1 MVRVRH
7 QISAEPL
14 PEPVE
19 QQPAR
24 RRSALWDLAETLL
37 LALVLFIAIRA
48 VVLNYRV
55 DGSSMEPTLHN
66 GDMLIVNRQAYV
78 SLRLPA
84 LVSWIPGIDVD
95 AGAVWYPFG
104 PPRRGDIVVFRPPGN
119 SVEPYVKRIIAL
131 PGEHV
136 AIRNGAVYINGRR
149 LLEPYLAEPTLWRG
163 MTLDH
168 EYVVEPGHV
177 FVMGDN
183 RNNSSD
189 SRVFGAIPQ
198 SSIVGKAW
206 VTYWP
211 LSEIRVLITPAYAFQ

>member
-1 MVRVRH
+1 MRLRH
-7 QISAEPL
+7 HAAAEPV
-14 PEPVE
+14 PEPAE
-19 QQPAR
+19 QPSAGR
-24 RRSALWDLAETLL
+24 RTALWDLIETLL
-37 LALVLFIAIRA
+37 LALVLFIAIRG

-66 GDMLIVNRQAYV
+66 GDMLIVNRRAYV
-78 SLRLPA
+78 HMRLA
-84 LVSWIPGIDVD
+84 TLVGWIPGVDIDDEV
-95 AGAVWYPFG
+95 VWYPFG
-104 PPRRGDIVVFRPPGN
+104 PPKRGDIVVFRPPGH
-119 SVEPYVKRIIAL
+119 SAEPYVKRIIAL

-136 AIRNGAVYINGRR
+136 AIRNGAVYINGQR
-149 LLEPYLAEPTLWRG
+149 LLEPYLSEPTLWRG

-189 SRVFGAIPQ
+189 SRVFGAIPLAA
-198 SSIVGKAW
+198 IVGKAW

-211 LSEIRVLITPAYAFQ
+211 LDQIRVLTAPTYAFQ